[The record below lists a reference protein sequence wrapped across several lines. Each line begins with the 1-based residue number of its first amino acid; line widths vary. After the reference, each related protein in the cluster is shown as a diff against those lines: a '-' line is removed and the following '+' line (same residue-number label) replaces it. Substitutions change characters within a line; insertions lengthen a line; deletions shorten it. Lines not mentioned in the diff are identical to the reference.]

1 MMMEALG
8 EKKTA
13 DRIEKGVMK
22 VIEKDMKSMEAGK
35 MGISTT
41 RVGDRVAEYVS

>member
-1 MMMEALG
+1 MMLETLG
-8 EKKTA
+8 EKKAA

-22 VIEKDMKSMEAGK
+22 VIERDVKSMEAGK

-41 RVGDRVAEYVS
+41 QVGDRVAGYVS